1 MNIVKLNET
10 LGKVKDALTKTEQ
23 LFYQLKG
30 QETLL
35 MNQVA
40 EEEKE
45 TKKE

>member
-1 MNIVKLNET
+1 MQET
-10 LGKVKDALTKTEQ
+10 LSRVREAIIKTEQ

-35 MNQVA
+35 MNQIA
-40 EEEKE
+40 EEEKIKEE